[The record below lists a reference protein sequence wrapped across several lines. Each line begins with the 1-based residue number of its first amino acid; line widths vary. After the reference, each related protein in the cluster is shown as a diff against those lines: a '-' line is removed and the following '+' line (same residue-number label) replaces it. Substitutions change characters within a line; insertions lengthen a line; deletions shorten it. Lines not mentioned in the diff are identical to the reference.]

1 MSTVEMIRMSDEPFA
16 NWRASFVMF
25 TSMAIKGEDN

>member
-1 MSTVEMIRMSDEPFA
+1 MSTVEMIRMSNEPFA

-25 TSMAIKGEDN
+25 TSMVIKREDD